1 MLAYSKMGRKKGSR
15 KSNTGAKSRAKD
27 RSTAVS
33 QNVKVS
39 IGAARKQPLRGR
51 LGSRPSYTMPAFG
64 GAGGSASVNVTVPHS
79 LPSFDQQVGYSIH
92 TLSSNVDNLVRYLQQ
107 TQGAQPIPGPSS
119 ESLAR
124 SAVLNTTGTQTD
136 VGATAEI
143 GTDPIAFDTGPS
155 VGSASSGVGDPGIDS
170 ISNGPRPSELR
181 SVQSTDSAPS
191 TSASQGTTTTD
202 SMLGQSQQGGADP
215 LRFNVGARSRLL
227 PPRTPAVKRKSDGTH
242 EGLTG
247 DVVRSEFPPERGI
260 EQSSI
265 PARSARGVKR
275 KSGGTHE
282 GLTGDVVRSEFPPER
297 GIEQSSIPARS
308 ARGVKRKSGG
318 THEGL
323 TGDVVRSEF
332 PPERGIEQSSIP
344 ARSARGVK
352 RKSGGTHEGLT
363 GDVVRSE
370 FPPERG
376 IEQSSIPARSARG
389 VKRKSGGTHEGLTGD
404 VVRSEFPP
412 ERRGVKRK
420 SGGTHEG
427 LTGDVGRPEYS
438 VNMRAEAPNG
448 LGPRGLHA
456 FDGLVDKYPFVY
468 PRQHRFSAQE
478 AVPMGGFDFSGNV
491 RPDAKKKRE
500 DGDPQ
505 GGVQKMQRIGAGR
518 LRF

>member
-1 MLAYSKMGRKKGSR
+1 MLAYSKMGRKKGAR
-15 KSNTGAKSRAKD
+15 KTNTGAKARAKD

-39 IGAARKQPLRGR
+39 IGASRKQPLRGR

-79 LPSFDQQVGYSIH
+79 LPSFDQQMGYSIH

-181 SVQSTDSAPS
+181 SVQSTDFAPS

-215 LRFNVGARSRLL
+215 LRFNVGARSRQL
-227 PPRTPAVKRKSDGTH
+227 PPRTPALKRKFDGTH

-247 DVVRSEFPPERGI
+247 DVVRSEFPPER
-260 EQSSI
+260 
-265 PARSARGVKR
+265 RGVKR

-282 GLTGDVVRSEFPPER
+282 GLTGDVLRPEFPLER
-297 GIEQSSIPARS
+297 
-308 ARGVKRKSGG
+308 RGVKRKSGDS
-318 THEGL
+318 HDGL
-323 TGDVVRSEF
+323 TGNIYRPEF
-332 PPERGIEQSSIP
+332 PQPQATVPLGSEER
-344 ARSARGVK
+344 RGVK
-352 RKSGGTHEGLT
+352 RKSGSTHDGLT
-363 GDVVRSE
+363 GDVFRAE
-370 FPPERG
+370 FPE
-376 IEQSSIPARSARG
+376 
-389 VKRKSGGTHEGLTGD
+389 
-404 VVRSEFPP
+404 

-456 FDGLVDKYPFVY
+456 FDGLAGRYPFVY

-505 GGVQKMQRIGAGR
+505 GGVQKMQRIGGGR

>member
-1 MLAYSKMGRKKGSR
+1 MLAYSKMGRKKGAR
-15 KSNTGAKSRAKD
+15 KTNTGAKARAKD

-39 IGAARKQPLRGR
+39 IGASRKQPLRGR

-79 LPSFDQQVGYSIH
+79 LPSFDQQMGYSIH

-247 DVVRSEFPPERGI
+247 DVVRPEFPDPQVGTAGSEERRGVKRKSDGTHEGLTGDVVRPEFPPERGI

-275 KSGGTHE
+275 KSGGTHQ
-282 GLTGDVVRSEFPPER
+282 GLTGDVLRPEFPQPQATVPL
-297 GIEQSSIPARS
+297 G
-308 ARGVKRKSGG
+308 
-318 THEGL
+318 
-323 TGDVVRSEF
+323 SE
-332 PPERGIEQSSIP
+332 
-344 ARSARGVK
+344 
-352 RKSGGTHEGLT
+352 
-363 GDVVRSE
+363 
-370 FPPERG
+370 
-376 IEQSSIPARSARG
+376 
-389 VKRKSGGTHEGLTGD
+389 
-404 VVRSEFPP
+404 

-420 SGGTHEG
+420 SGGTHQG
-427 LTGDVGRPEYS
+427 LTGDVFRKEFPEERRGVKRKSNSTHEGLTGNVGRPEYPI
-438 VNMRAEAPNG
+438 NLRAEAPNG
-448 LGPRGLHA
+448 VGPRPPTVHA
-456 FDGLVDKYPFVY
+456 FDGLVDKYPFAY
-468 PRQHRFSAQE
+468 SRSYKFSAQE

-505 GGVQKMQRIGAGR
+505 GGVQKMQRIGGGR